1 MNSKLRATTGLSV
14 RSTQGGAPLIL
25 YDQLGQGRSQVSF
38 DPDAAAY
45 WIESSSNTLW
55 LSASVAEPAYAAVGL
70 VGGSTAD
77 DGNLE
82 TEVTLDQLGETTL
95 EVRVTAGDLT
105 TRTYTIVATLLAKQ
119 CSPECTTAVAED
131 RATCDGIT
139 GECTCKAGWKGANC
153 DADCPGDCNGVHGT
167 CALQTNKTC
176 ICEPTY
182 SGRGCTN
189 RVCPACLNNA
199 TCTEAYT
206 CSCADGFKGALCE
219 TKTCQT
225 AVVDTPCSGH
235 GTCNTLSAECK
246 CAKGWV
252 GGDCNTKKLHIKN
265 CVAVQ
270 VWFGIEGPASNN
282 LSAPVYDP
290 NFDLADP
297 AAQKWLHHVCTRARA
312 RKDLV
317 VRSDWPCWVE
327 SFKDSVAELGMTFPI
342 PRPLMSTAVDILY
355 DNSNFKTLYNRQ
367 IGTAGTDYGG
377 QMLYTYV
384 SMRIELDNRRGNVG
398 NLELLEH
405 QARWQ
410 KFMLEMNADAPSS
423 MKGGV
428 VTSTTWTAADTEQGL
443 IDSTLQTWAISN
455 GGVLLVILL
464 FTQNL
469 LISTYAML
477 TIVLIVISLMG
488 FLFAIVGFEFGAIE
502 AVGVTIFVG
511 MSVDYCLHV
520 AHG

>member
-1 MNSKLRATTGLSV
+1 MG
-14 RSTQGGAPLIL
+14 
-25 YDQLGQGRSQVSF
+25 
-38 DPDAAAY
+38 
-45 WIESSSNTLW
+45 
-55 LSASVAEPAYAAVGL
+55 
-70 VGGSTAD
+70 
-77 DGNLE
+77 
-82 TEVTLDQLGETTL
+82 
-95 EVRVTAGDLT
+95 
-105 TRTYTIVATLLAKQ
+105 
-119 CSPECTTAVAED
+119 
-131 RATCDGIT
+131 
-139 GECTCKAGWKGANC
+139 
-153 DADCPGDCNGVHGT
+153 
-167 CALQTNKTC
+167 
-176 ICEPTY
+176 
-182 SGRGCTN
+182 
-189 RVCPACLNNA
+189 
-199 TCTEAYT
+199 
-206 CSCADGFKGALCE
+206 
-219 TKTCQT
+219 
-225 AVVDTPCSGH
+225 
-235 GTCNTLSAECK
+235 
-246 CAKGWV
+246 
-252 GGDCNTKKLHIKN
+252 
-265 CVAVQ
+265 
-270 VWFGIEGPASNN
+270 
-282 LSAPVYDP
+282 
-290 NFDLADP
+290 
-297 AAQKWLHHVCTRARA
+297 
-312 RKDLV
+312 
-317 VRSDWPCWVE
+317 
-327 SFKDSVAELGMTFPI
+327 AELGMTFPI

-477 TIVLIVISLMG
+477 TIVLIVISLLG

-520 AHG
+520 AHGYHSSESITKKEKTTEALTALGVSILGAALTTASSSAFLFPCRIYLFVQLGIMLTSNTILAVFFALMFLVALLMLAGPTRVSKDHHRQWCDVVSVLLCDCLRCSNYGKAAKMSHK